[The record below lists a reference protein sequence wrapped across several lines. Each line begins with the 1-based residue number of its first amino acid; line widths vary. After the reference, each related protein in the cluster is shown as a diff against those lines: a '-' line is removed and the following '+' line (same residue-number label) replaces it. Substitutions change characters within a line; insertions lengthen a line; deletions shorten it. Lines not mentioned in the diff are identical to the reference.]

1 MECSTE
7 VWGEAVGKVMSA
19 GFEDGKT
26 FQKLRDATIKKK
38 YNTEEVK
45 LRVTGHILYREAEMT
60 FSRKAFLKIFD
71 NQEFTQL
78 VYR

>member
-1 MECSTE
+1 
-7 VWGEAVGKVMSA
+7 MSA

-71 NQEFTQL
+71 N
-78 VYR
+78 

>member
-1 MECSTE
+1 
-7 VWGEAVGKVMSA
+7 MSA

-26 FQKLRDATIKKK
+26 FQ
-38 YNTEEVK
+38 K